1 MTANNENN
9 DENTRRSKNFIEQI
23 IEEDLANNKNNG
35 RIHTRFP
42 PEPNGFLH
50 IGHAKSICLN
60 FGVAEQYG
68 GKTNLRFDDTNPLK
82 EEQIYIDSI
91 KEDVQWLGFDWEDRE
106 YYASDYFEQLYEFAV
121 KLIKQGDAY
130 VCEMSPEEIKESRKT
145 PSEPGIKSPYRDRPI
160 EENLDLF
167 RRMRE
172 GEFPEGRYQ
181 LRAKIDMNSPNMHLR
196 DPIMYR
202 ILHQTHPRTGNKW
215 CIYPMYDFAHGQSD
229 FIERITHSLCT
240 LEFEV
245 HRPLYDWFLDNI
257 AEEGQE
263 RPRQIEFA
271 RLNLSYTVV
280 SKRKLLELVQEGYVD
295 SWDDP
300 RMPTISAFRRRGYT
314 PESIRLFSDK
324 VGIAKRDNVIDVALL
339 ENTIR
344 EDLNKRSQRVM
355 GVLNP
360 LKVVITNYPEG
371 EEEELEAV
379 NNPEDESMGVRQVPF
394 SREIYI
400 EKDDFM
406 EEPPKKFFRLA
417 PGREVRLRY
426 AYFITCTDV
435 FKDENGEVT
444 EIHCTYDP
452 ESKGGKSPD
461 GRKVKGTLHWVSAA
475 HAVPVEVRQYDRL
488 FMSPEPSKIK
498 EDGKDFKS
506 NLNPDSLHIIENAM
520 LEPYIKDARPE
531 DKFQFE
537 RKGYFCVDRYW
548 KPGEKM
554 VFNRTVTLKDTWAKI
569 DKQNKQ
575 QQQQKKKKN

>member
-1 MTANNENN
+1 MTTNKENNE
-9 DENTRRSKNFIEQI
+9 EPVRKSKNFIEQI
-23 IEEDLANNKNNG
+23 IDEDLENNVNNG

-60 FGVAEQYG
+60 FGIAEQYG

-82 EEQIYIDSI
+82 EEQRYIDSI
-91 KEDVQWLGFDWEDRE
+91 KEDIHWLGFDWEGRE

-121 KLIKQGDAY
+121 KLIKQGKAY
-130 VCEMSPEEIKESRKT
+130 VCEMSQEEIKNSRGT
-145 PSEPGIKSPYRDRPI
+145 PTQPGKESPYRDRPI

-167 RRMRE
+167 KRMRD
-172 GEFPEGRYQ
+172 GEFPEGSYQ
-181 LRAKIDMNSPNMHLR
+181 LRAKIDMSSPNMHLR

-202 ILHQTHPRTGNKW
+202 ILHQPHPRTGDKW

-229 FIERITHSLCT
+229 FIEGITHSLCT

-257 AEEGQE
+257 VEEGQE

-314 PESIRLFSDK
+314 PESIRQFSEK
-324 VGIAKRDNVIDVALL
+324 VGIAKRDNVIEVALL
-339 ENTIR
+339 ENSIR
-344 EDLNKRSQRVM
+344 EDLNKRAQRVM

-360 LKVVITNYPEG
+360 VKVVITNYPEG
-371 EEEELEAV
+371 EEEELEAI
-379 NNPEDESMGVRQVPF
+379 NNPEDDSMGVRQVPF

-400 EKDDFM
+400 EREDFK
-406 EEPPKKFFRLA
+406 EDPPKKFFRLA

-426 AYFITCTDV
+426 AYYITCQDV
-435 FKDENGEVT
+435 IKDENGEIQ

-452 ESKGGKSPD
+452 ETKGGQSPD
-461 GRKVKGTLHWVSAA
+461 GRKVKGTLHWVSEK

-488 FMSPEPSKIK
+488 FMSPEPTKIK
-498 EDGKDFKS
+498 EEGKDFKS

-520 LEPYIKDARPE
+520 LEPYIKDAKPE

-569 DKQNKQ
+569 DKQNRQ
-575 QQQQKKKKN
+575 QNQQKKKNK